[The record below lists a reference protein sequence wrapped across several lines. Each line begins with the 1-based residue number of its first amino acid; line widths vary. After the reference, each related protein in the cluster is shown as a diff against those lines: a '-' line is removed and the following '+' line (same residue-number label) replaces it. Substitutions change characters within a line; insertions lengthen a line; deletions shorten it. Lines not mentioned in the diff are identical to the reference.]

1 MTGDSHFNRGRIV
14 GIDFGLKRTGLA
26 VADPLRMF
34 ARILGTYSPEE
45 SLVVLEQLDKTEGID
60 LLVLGWPLTPE
71 GDEGAAVDR
80 VRVYERRLRK
90 ALPNVPL
97 ERWDERNTSIE
108 ARELMI
114 EAGVRKKRRSEKGR
128 VDAEAAAVILQSY
141 LDATNGT

>member
-1 MTGDSHFNRGRIV
+1 MTGDSPVHRGRIV

-26 VADPLRMF
+26 AADPLRMF
-34 ARILGTYSPEE
+34 ARTLGTYSPEE
-45 SLVVLEQLDKTEGID
+45 SLVVLEKLDKTEGID
-60 LLVLGWPLTPE
+60 LIVLGWPLTPE
-71 GDEGAAVDR
+71 GEEGAAVDR
-80 VRVYERRLRK
+80 VRSYERRLRK
-90 ALPNVPL
+90 ALPNVSV

-141 LDATNGT
+141 LDATTGS